1 MNHDVFG
8 SIALLIALPYI
19 IGPPIALV
27 WVLTACAVRYVTGW
41 KGLLPA
47 DVWHTP
53 GKGDPWQ

>member
-27 WVLTACAVRYVTGW
+27 WVLTACS
-41 KGLLPA
+41 PIC
-47 DVWHTP
+47 
-53 GKGDPWQ
+53 